1 MNNRQFLISI
11 SLGVLSSFIGVIMTN
26 MSSEEEMINLGW
38 NMFDYGIRIG
48 TFLGIIMLLS
58 NGTFIKTKY
67 FKISQGVFSL
77 VIIGALFKIMH
88 WTIYA
93 NHIIVT
99 GLVVIMILYILSF
112 LEKTIKKRLDYL
124 KLIWVIINYVF
135 GILVFLKFL
144 KREYLVLGTFIIWL
158 IIIEFLIIGLKN
170 RTILKK

>member
-99 GLVVIMILYILSF
+99 GLIVIMILYILSF
-112 LEKTIKKRLDYL
+112 LEKPIKKRIDYL